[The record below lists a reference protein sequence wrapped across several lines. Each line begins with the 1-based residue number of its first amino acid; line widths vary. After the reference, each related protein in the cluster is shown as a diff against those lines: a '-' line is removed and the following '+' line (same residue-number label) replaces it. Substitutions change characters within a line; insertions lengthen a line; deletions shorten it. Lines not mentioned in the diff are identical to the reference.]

1 MHSFSYQRIKNPT
14 LHECFFIVQNLL
26 VMTSRGAEVNNG
38 VSPRSSNLWLIRFY
52 LVYIYIV
59 CIVLINMLCT
69 SIPLPG
75 RIYNTS
81 IWCIL
86 WCSFADFFPILQ
98 DSPIP
103 SNPRWATKASPRC
116 IAEPPRPGCQ
126 QNSAA
131 FALCRESR
139 VEIWWSQR
147 SQTTS
152 HLTRNVFK
160 IFFSLYIFSCLE
172 KLLQSDFYPLK
183 SRSWRS
189 SAEFQDQ
196 RPYIQIYTDYSGQ
209 VMKWRMASHTKQYY
223 ILYKAMLQTGRP
235 KILEA
240 IVEFAWICE

>member
-1 MHSFSYQRIKNPT
+1 MNTFSLSKISWSWLPVVLKSTMVFPLAAQTSDWYV
-14 LHECFFIVQNLL
+14 FILFI
-26 VMTSRGAEVNNG
+26 S
-38 VSPRSSNLWLIRFY
+38 
-52 LVYIYIV
+52 IV

-160 IFFSLYIFSCLE
+160 IFFSCLE
-172 KLLQSDFYPLK
+172 KLLQSDFYNLEISLLEIKCWIPGSKALHTN
-183 SRSWRS
+183 
-189 SAEFQDQ
+189 
-196 RPYIQIYTDYSGQ
+196 IYRLFWPGDEMENGLSYKT
-209 VMKWRMASHTKQYY
+209 
-223 ILYKAMLQTGRP
+223 ILYIILSNASNRP
-235 KILEA
+235 AKDPWS
-240 IVEFAWICE
+240 VEFAWICE